1 MKKLIVLLCLTVFM
15 VSCASNSGTKNK
27 MANAEVSDH
36 SKVVLADKDSKEK
49 VICKQIKKTGS
60 HRVTTVCQSQS
71 EMSATRKATQRD
83 IQRTQFNS
91 GAAGGAAAGDR

>member
-1 MKKLIVLLCLTVFM
+1 MKKIIILLCLTIFM

-27 MANAEVSDH
+27 LANADVSDH

-60 HRVTTVCQSQS
+60 HRVTTVCRSQS
-71 EMSATRKATQRD
+71 ETAAIRKATQRD
-83 IQRTQFNS
+83 IEKNQFRS
-91 GAAGGAAAGDR
+91 GPSKSENGGR